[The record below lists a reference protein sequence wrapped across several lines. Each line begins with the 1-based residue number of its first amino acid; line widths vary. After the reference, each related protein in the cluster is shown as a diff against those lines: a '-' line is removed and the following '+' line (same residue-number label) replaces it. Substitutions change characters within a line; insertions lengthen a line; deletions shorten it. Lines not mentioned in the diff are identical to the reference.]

1 MGSKGGF
8 TKKGT
13 QPNPTTM
20 PKMVLENG
28 FGNVRVPRH
37 PGRGR
42 PAKGFNQATKTWEQ
56 WKN

>member
-13 QPNPTTM
+13 IPNSAVQ
-20 PKMVLENG
+20 PKMVTVDG
-28 FGNVRVPRH
+28 VMVPRH
-37 PGRGR
+37 PGRGH